1 MGRRFVDMRTIQRRM
16 QFKDDRI
23 NRAMT
28 LKRWAMADS
37 ALTTSAK
44 ELPSPDVIA
53 KVLLG
58 GDLAQLTSQQKISY
72 YRSVCESLGLNPLT
86 KPFEYIRLSGREVL
100 YATRNCTDQLRH
112 AHRISVTIT
121 AREVIEDCYVVT
133 ARAAFPDGRH
143 DESIGAVPIAGLK
156 GESRSNAMMKAETKA
171 KRRVTLSLVGL
182 STLDESEV
190 ESIPGAQV
198 VTSPVIPAFMD
209 VGAKGQAVP
218 PLNKSLTPS
227 PGKSS
232 LAERLL
238 ADIPKPSPGP
248 AVAGT
253 ASTVPHP
260 EPAAGAA
267 AVPADLNAPIPDAW
281 QPFVQKTAVTGTITA
296 GTRSKA
302 TGKTTLTLSTD
313 HGGLVQC
320 YTTDHDVAR
329 AVTRYKDV
337 KTPVT
342 VTLLDSGE
350 IVTLAEATD
359 AAF

>member
-1 MGRRFVDMRTIQRRM
+1 MGRRFVDMRVIQRRM

-23 NRAMT
+23 NRA
-28 LKRWAMADS
+28 LRKGAAMADS
-37 ALTTSAK
+37 AVTTPAK
-44 ELPSPDVIA
+44 ELPAPDVIA

-72 YRSVCESLGLNPLT
+72 YRSVCDSLGLNPLT
-86 KPFEYIRLSGREVL
+86 QPFEYLRLSGREVL
-100 YATRNCTDQLRH
+100 YAKRNCTDQLRH

-121 AREVIEDCYVVT
+121 AREIVEDCYVVT

-190 ESIPGAQV
+190 DSIPGAQPV
-198 VTSPVIPAFMD
+198 HITRSSRSDAPVDLGLECSP
-209 VGAKGQAVP
+209 P

-227 PGKSS
+227 PG
-232 LAERLL
+232 
-238 ADIPKPSPGP
+238 P

-253 ASTVPHP
+253 AAPVSHP
-260 EPAAGAA
+260 EPAVGAA
-267 AVPADLNAPIPDAW
+267 AAPADLNAPIPDSW
-281 QPFVQKTAVTGTITA
+281 KPFVKTDAVTGVITA
-296 GTRSKA
+296 GSRSKT
-302 TGKTTLTLSTD
+302 TGKTTLTLSTE
-313 HGGLVQC
+313 GGDLYQC
-320 YTTDHDVAR
+320 HTTDRELAR
-329 AVTRYKDV
+329 ALTAYKDTQ
-337 KTPVT
+337 TPVT
-342 VTLLDSGE
+342 VTLMDSGE

>member
-1 MGRRFVDMRTIQRRM
+1 MDQ
-16 QFKDDRI
+16 QL
-23 NRAMT
+23 AH
-28 LKRWAMADS
+28 
-37 ALTTSAK
+37 TTPT
-44 ELPSPDVIA
+44 LPSPDVVS

-121 AREVIEDCYVVT
+121 ARDVVEDCYVVT

-156 GESRSNAMMKAETKA
+156 GESRSNAMMKCETKA

-198 VTSPVIPAFMD
+198 VTSPDIPQEAAGD
-209 VGAKGQAVP
+209 RRRPQEAVLGSMP
-218 PLNKSLTPS
+218 PLDPPASASRGTRDVPQQ
-227 PGKSS
+227 
-232 LAERLL
+232 A
-238 ADIPKPSPGP
+238 P
-248 AVAGT
+248 AVAGD
-253 ASTVPHP
+253 V
-260 EPAAGAA
+260 EAA
-267 AVPADLNAPIPDAW
+267 AAPADQNAPIPDAW
-281 QPFVQKTAVTGTITA
+281 KPFVKTDAVTGVITA
-296 GTRSKA
+296 GKRSKS
-302 TGKTTLTLSTD
+302 TGRTTLTLSTEGGD
-313 HGGLVQC
+313 HYEC
-320 YTTDHDVAR
+320 FTTDHELAR
-329 AVTRYKDV
+329 ALTAYKEMH
-337 KTPVT
+337 TPIT
-342 VTLLDSGE
+342 VTLTDSGE
-350 IVTLAEATD
+350 IVTLSEAVD

>member
-1 MGRRFVDMRTIQRRM
+1 
-16 QFKDDRI
+16 
-23 NRAMT
+23 
-28 LKRWAMADS
+28 MADS
-37 ALTTSAK
+37 ALTAPAK

-86 KPFEYIRLSGREVL
+86 QPFEYLRLSGREVL
-100 YATRNCTDQLRH
+100 YAKRNCTDQLRH
-112 AHRISVTIT
+112 AHHISVTIT
-121 AREVIEDCYVVT
+121 ARDVVEDCYVVT

-198 VTSPVIPAFMD
+198 VTSPDIPF
-209 VGAKGQAVP
+209 P
-218 PLNKSLTPS
+218 KSLTPS
-227 PGKSS
+227 PG
-232 LAERLL
+232 
-238 ADIPKPSPGP
+238 PV
-248 AVAGT
+248 VAGT
-253 ASTVPHP
+253 AAPVSHP
-260 EPAAGAA
+260 APAVGAA

-296 GTRSKA
+296 GSRSKT
-302 TGKTTLTLSTD
+302 TGKTTLTLTTD

>member
-1 MGRRFVDMRTIQRRM
+1 
-16 QFKDDRI
+16 
-23 NRAMT
+23 
-28 LKRWAMADS
+28 MADS
-37 ALTTSAK
+37 ALTAPAK

-121 AREVIEDCYVVT
+121 AREIVEDCYVVT

-198 VTSPVIPAFMD
+198 VTAPDIPA
-209 VGAKGQAVP
+209 
-218 PLNKSLTPS
+218 LTKSLTPS
-227 PGKSS
+227 PG
-232 LAERLL
+232 
-238 ADIPKPSPGP
+238 PV
-248 AVAGT
+248 VAGT
-253 ASTVPHP
+253 AAPVSHP
-260 EPAAGAA
+260 EPAVGAA
-267 AVPADLNAPIPDAW
+267 AVPADLNADVPDAW
-281 QPFVQKTAVTGTITA
+281 KPFTLPQVDAGRAQGRVVSVEHGTPTKSKAGKVYIKTAVTLD
-296 GTRSKA
+296 
-302 TGKTTLTLSTD
+302 TGEVLTTLDRDLAAKCSLYQVNQWLGAFTVKDTRWGKDILTLQQ
-313 HGGLVQC
+313 V
-320 YTTDHDVAR
+320 
-329 AVTRYKDV
+329 
-337 KTPVT
+337 P
-342 VTLLDSGE
+342 
-350 IVTLAEATD
+350 EAGDD

>member
-1 MGRRFVDMRTIQRRM
+1 MGRRFVDMRVIQQRMRRTDER
-16 QFKDDRI
+16 F
-23 NRAMT
+23 NRD
-28 LKRWAMADS
+28 LKRRREEAAMADS
-37 ALTTSAK
+37 ALTTPAK

-72 YRSVCESLGLNPLT
+72 YRSVCDSLGLNPLT
-86 KPFEYIRLSGREVL
+86 QPFEYLRLSGREVL
-100 YATRNCTDQLRH
+100 YAKRNCTDQLRH
-112 AHRISVTIT
+112 AHHISVTIT
-121 AREVIEDCYVVT
+121 ARDVVEDCYVVT

-190 ESIPGAQV
+190 DSIPGAQV
-198 VTSPVIPAFMD
+198 VTSPDRPF
-209 VGAKGQAVP
+209 P
-218 PLNKSLTPS
+218 KSLTPS
-227 PGKSS
+227 PG
-232 LAERLL
+232 
-238 ADIPKPSPGP
+238 PV
-248 AVAGT
+248 VAGT
-253 ASTVPHP
+253 AAPVSHP
-260 EPAAGAA
+260 APAVGAA

-296 GTRSKA
+296 GTRSKT
-302 TGKTTLTLSTD
+302 TGKTTLTLTTD

-320 YTTDHDVAR
+320 YTSDHDVAR
-329 AVTRYKDV
+329 AVTRYKEG

>member
-1 MGRRFVDMRTIQRRM
+1 
-16 QFKDDRI
+16 
-23 NRAMT
+23 
-28 LKRWAMADS
+28 MADS
-37 ALTTSAK
+37 ALPAPAK

-72 YRSVCESLGLNPLT
+72 YWSVCESLGLNPLMQ
-86 KPFEYIRLSGREVL
+86 PFEYLRLSGREVL
-100 YATRNCTDQLRH
+100 YAKRNCTDQLRH
-112 AHRISVTIT
+112 AHHISVTIA
-121 AREVIEDCYVVT
+121 ARELVEDCYVVT

-156 GESRSNAMMKAETKA
+156 GEARSNAMMKAETKA

-190 ESIPGAQV
+190 ESIPGAQPV
-198 VTSPVIPAFMD
+198 PVDRGRECSP
-209 VGAKGQAVP
+209 P

-227 PGKSS
+227 PGPV
-232 LAERLL
+232 ARDTAAI
-238 ADIPKPSPGP
+238 ADPEPVGA
-248 AVAGT
+248 AVA
-253 ASTVPHP
+253 
-260 EPAAGAA
+260 PANMN
-267 AVPADLNAPIPDAW
+267 VPIPDAW

-296 GTRSKA
+296 GTRSKT
-302 TGKTTLTLSTD
+302 TGKTTLTLTTD

-320 YTTDHDVAR
+320 YTADHELAR
-329 AVTRYKDV
+329 AVTRYKEV

>member
-1 MGRRFVDMRTIQRRM
+1 MGRRFVDMRVIQQRMRRTDER
-16 QFKDDRI
+16 F
-23 NRAMT
+23 NRD
-28 LKRWAMADS
+28 LKRRREEAAMADS
-37 ALTTSAK
+37 ALTAPAK

-86 KPFEYIRLSGREVL
+86 QPFEYLRLSGREVL
-100 YATRNCTDQLRH
+100 YAKRNCTDQLRH
-112 AHRISVTIT
+112 AHHISVTIT
-121 AREVIEDCYVVT
+121 ARDVVEDCYVVT

-198 VTSPVIPAFMD
+198 VTSPDIPF
-209 VGAKGQAVP
+209 P
-218 PLNKSLTPS
+218 KSLTPS
-227 PGKSS
+227 PG
-232 LAERLL
+232 
-238 ADIPKPSPGP
+238 PV
-248 AVAGT
+248 VAGT
-253 ASTVPHP
+253 AAPVSHP
-260 EPAAGAA
+260 APAVGAA

-296 GTRSKA
+296 GSRSKT
-302 TGKTTLTLSTD
+302 TGKTTLTLTTD

>member
-1 MGRRFVDMRTIQRRM
+1 MGRRFVDMRVIQQRMRR
-16 QFKDDRI
+16 KDERV
-23 NRAMT
+23 NGELAQLRKGA
-28 LKRWAMADS
+28 AMADS
-37 ALTTSAK
+37 ALTAPAK

-72 YRSVCESLGLNPLT
+72 YRSVCDSLGLNPLT
-86 KPFEYIRLSGREVL
+86 QPFEYLRLSGREVL
-100 YATRNCTDQLRH
+100 YAKRNCTDQLRH
-112 AHRISVTIT
+112 AHHISVTIT
-121 AREVIEDCYVVT
+121 ARDVVEDCYVVT

-198 VTSPVIPAFMD
+198 VPVELGRECSP
-209 VGAKGQAVP
+209 P

-227 PGKSS
+227 PGPV
-232 LAERLL
+232 APNAAI
-238 ADIPKPSPGP
+238 ADPGSVGA
-248 AVAGT
+248 AVA
-253 ASTVPHP
+253 
-260 EPAAGAA
+260 PANM
-267 AVPADLNAPIPDAW
+267 NAPIPDAW

-296 GTRSKA
+296 GTRSKT
-302 TGKTTLTLSTD
+302 TGKTTLTLTTD

-320 YTTDHDVAR
+320 FTSDHDVAR
-329 AVTRYKDV
+329 AVTRYKEV

-350 IVTLAEATD
+350 IVTLSEASD